1 MYIFRP
7 SLYIW
12 PCYCINRMHFSP
24 DKPFNQLPDL
34 PPKAELETARV
45 LKATTRASR
54 ALAELKGRTHSIPN
68 PNILLNTLALQEA
81 KLSSEIENIF
91 TTNDELYRA
100 LSADGNGADLSP
112 QTKEVLHYRDALWH
126 GMNVIRDRP
135 FLSTNLAIEIVN
147 IIKENNAGIRN
158 LPGTKLQNPNTKDV
172 IYTPPE
178 GEDLLRRKLS
188 NLEQFSND
196 SSSDLDPLVRIGVA
210 HYQFEAIH
218 PFFDGNGRTGRILII
233 LQLIMNQLL
242 EIPILFLSR
251 FIIEHKAQYYR
262 SLRAVTESG
271 EWEDWLLYML
281 EAMEKTAHGTTEK
294 INGIRDLLAETLDE
308 AKRRLP
314 KPVFSKELI
323 ELIFEQPYCKIR
335 FVEKAGIAKRL
346 TATKYLRE
354 LEKAGFVVPTK
365 RGTEL
370 IFINHKLWRLLTS
383 EPLPKARSAK

>member
-1 MYIFRP
+1 MPFQP
-7 SLYIW
+7 
-12 PCYCINRMHFSP
+12 N
-24 DKPFNQLPDL
+24 KPYDDLPDL
-34 PPKAELETARV
+34 PPGVELETPAV

-68 PNILLNTLALQEA
+68 PTILLNTLALQEA

-91 TTNDELYRA
+91 TTNDELYRG
-100 LSADGNGADLSP
+100 LSANGNGTDLSP
-112 QTKEVLHYRDALWH
+112 HAKEVLHYRDALWH
-126 GMNVIRDRP
+126 GMNAIRDRP
-135 FLSTNLAIEIVN
+135 FLSTNLALEIVN
-147 IIKENNAGIRN
+147 IIKENKPSIRN
-158 LPGTKLQNPNTKDV
+158 LPGTKLQNPNTKEV

-178 GEDLLRRKLS
+178 GEDLLRRKLA
-188 NLEQFSND
+188 NLERFSND
-196 SSSDLDPLVRIGVA
+196 SSSDLDPLVRAGVS

-233 LQLIMNQLL
+233 LQLVMHRLL
-242 EIPILFLSR
+242 DIPILFLSR

-262 SLRAVTESG
+262 SLRAVTERG
-271 EWEDWLLYML
+271 EWEPWLMYML
-281 EAMEKTAHGTTEK
+281 EAVEATAHGTTEK
-294 INGIRDLLAETLDE
+294 INGIRDLLAETLE
-308 AKRRLP
+308 KAKSDLP
-314 KPVFSKELI
+314 KSVFSKELI

-370 IFINHKLWRLLTS
+370 IFINHRLWRLLTG
-383 EPLPKARSAK
+383 EPLPKGVATTRQ

>member
-1 MYIFRP
+1 
-7 SLYIW
+7 
-12 PCYCINRMHFSP
+12 MHFSP

-34 PPKAELETARV
+34 PPQVELETPRV

-54 ALAELKGRTHSIPN
+54 ALAELKGRTHTIPN
-68 PNILLNTLALQEA
+68 PTILLNTLAVQEA

-91 TTNDELYRA
+91 TTNDELYRGLA
-100 LSADGNGADLSP
+100 ANGNGADLSP
-112 QTKEVLHYRDALWH
+112 HTKEVLHYRDALWH
-126 GMNVIRDRP
+126 GMNVLRDRP

-158 LPGTKLQNPNTKDV
+158 LPGTKVQNRNTGEI

-178 GEDLLRRKLS
+178 GEDLIRKKLA
-188 NLEQFSND
+188 NLERFSND
-196 SSSDLDPLVRIGVA
+196 SSSELDPLVRIGVT

-233 LQLIMNQLL
+233 LQLIMNRLL

-262 SLRAVTESG
+262 SLRAVTEHG
-271 EWEDWLLYML
+271 EWESWLLYML
-281 EAMEKTAHGTTEK
+281 EAMETTAHGTTEK
-294 INGIRDLLAETLDE
+294 INAIHRLLAETLE
-308 AKRRLP
+308 KAKQVLP
-314 KPVFSKELI
+314 KPTFSKDLI

-346 TATKYLRE
+346 TATKYLRD
-354 LEKAGFVVPTK
+354 LEKAGFVRSIK
-365 RGTEL
+365 QGTEL
-370 IFINHKLWRLLTS
+370 IFINHALWRLLTD
-383 EPLPKARSAK
+383 EPLPKSGATGQK

>member
-1 MYIFRP
+1 
-7 SLYIW
+7 
-12 PCYCINRMHFSP
+12 MHFRP

-45 LKATTRASR
+45 LKATTRSSR

-68 PNILLNTLALQEA
+68 PTILLNTLALQEA

-91 TTNDELYRA
+91 TTNDELYRGLA
-100 LSADGNGADLSP
+100 ANGNGTDLSP
-112 QTKEVLHYRDALWH
+112 HAKEVLHYRDALWH
-126 GMNVIRDRP
+126 GMNAVRDRP
-135 FLSTNLAIEIVN
+135 FLSTNLAIELVN
-147 IIKENNAGIRN
+147 IIKENTAGLRN
-158 LPGTKLQNPNTKDV
+158 LPGTKLHNPTTKDV

-178 GEDLLRRKLS
+178 GEDLLRRKLA
-188 NLEQFSND
+188 NLKKFSND
-196 SSSDLDPLVRIGVA
+196 ASSELDPLVRIGVA

-262 SLRAVTESG
+262 SLRAVTERG
-271 EWEDWLLYML
+271 EWEAWLLYML

-294 INGIRDLLAETLDE
+294 INAIRDLMAETFED
-308 AKRRLP
+308 AKRKLP
-314 KPVFSKELI
+314 KRVFSKELI

-354 LEKAGFVVPTK
+354 LEKAGFVIPTK

-370 IFINHKLWRLLTS
+370 IFINHRLWRLLTDES
-383 EPLPKARSAK
+383 VPKASSPSGSEKMRLRRVGSEEVS